1 VNLQP
6 WTSDQAADAFNTAVE
21 SEIRAEGID
30 RLEAELRVIERAKR
44 DRDNE
49 RESQCD

>member
-21 SEIRAEGID
+21 SEIRAEGVG
-30 RLEAELRVIERAKR
+30 RPQAELRVIERAQR

-49 RESQCD
+49 RENQAE